1 MGSRATVRVDRH
13 RRVHNEWL
21 TPGMASIEWV
31 ADFEELFQQAYQL
44 ELEDFAAAIRDDR
57 PPAVTGEDAL
67 AAFILAR
74 ACDRSFREGR
84 SLRLRRGDGSQGVT
98 YELTEAV

>member
-1 MGSRATVRVDRH
+1 MSDNSRYVPWIV
-13 RRVHNEWL
+13 
-21 TPGMASIEWV
+21 V
-31 ADFEELFQQAYQL
+31 A
-44 ELEDFAAAIRDDR
+44 
-57 PPAVTGEDAL
+57 V

-84 SLRLRRGDGSQGVT
+84 SLRLRRGDGSHGVT